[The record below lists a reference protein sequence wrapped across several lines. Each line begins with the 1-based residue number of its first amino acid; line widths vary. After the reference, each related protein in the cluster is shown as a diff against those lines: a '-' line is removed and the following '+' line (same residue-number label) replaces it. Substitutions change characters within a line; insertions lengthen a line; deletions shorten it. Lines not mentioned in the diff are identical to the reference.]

1 MQLDSKLC
9 IFVNKWNMVCVC
21 VRHLKIT
28 YKTQVKGGDD
38 AWKQTRG
45 KQLNKIAIWKIVYSI

>member
-1 MQLDSKLC
+1 MHICEQV
-9 IFVNKWNMVCVC
+9 IFGVCVC
-21 VRHLKIT
+21 VRLLKLT

-45 KQLNKIAIWKIVYSI
+45 KQLTLKLHHEKLFIVSEL